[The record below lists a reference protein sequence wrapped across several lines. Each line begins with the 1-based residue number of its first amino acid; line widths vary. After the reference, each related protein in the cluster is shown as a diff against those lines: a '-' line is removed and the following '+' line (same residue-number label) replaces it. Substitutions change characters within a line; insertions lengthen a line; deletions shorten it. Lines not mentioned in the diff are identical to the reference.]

1 MRHHLHRIIT
11 AGVALAAA
19 CGLAGGTPAAAADV
33 TLKLGHAVFQ
43 SHPNHDTAVRFKE
56 AVERL
61 SNGSVKVQ
69 IYPSRQLG
77 DVKELMEG
85 VQFGTVDMTVNAT
98 SALSS
103 LVPAIDA
110 FQLPF
115 VIDSYEDFARL
126 AISPEATAIG
136 AELEKHGMI
145 ALGLYDGGQRHFLS
159 VKKPVQS
166 VDDLKGLKTRV
177 APNRLFLDTWKA
189 IGVNPTPLNYG
200 EVYSALE
207 TGALDAVE
215 INLTSIDSE
224 KYYEVG
230 KYLTLTGHY
239 FWPSYLLINKAKF
252 AELTPEQ
259 QAAIRK
265 AAAETVKPQVEAVAA
280 LDKKLIGDLKA
291 RGVKI
296 IEPSPEFLAALKQRT
311 QPVIDAYVKKSPQ
324 IGAFVAAAERPNP

>member
-1 MRHHLHRIIT
+1 MRHHLRRIAV
-11 AGVALAAA
+11 AGLALAAA
-19 CGLAGGTPAAAADV
+19 CGMAGGTPASAADV

-115 VIDSYEDFARL
+115 VIGSYEDFARL
-126 AISPEATAIG
+126 AVSPEATAIG

-239 FWPSYLLINKAKF
+239 FWPSYLLINKATF
-252 AELTPEQ
+252 DGLTPDQ

-265 AAAETVKPQVEAVAA
+265 AAAETVKPQVEAVAQ
-280 LDKKLIGDLKA
+280 LDKKLIGELKA

-296 IEPSPEFLAALKQRT
+296 IEPSPEFLAALRQRT
-311 QPVIDAYVKKSPQ
+311 RPVVDAYVKKSPQ
-324 IGAFVAAAERPNP
+324 IGAFVAAAERQRP